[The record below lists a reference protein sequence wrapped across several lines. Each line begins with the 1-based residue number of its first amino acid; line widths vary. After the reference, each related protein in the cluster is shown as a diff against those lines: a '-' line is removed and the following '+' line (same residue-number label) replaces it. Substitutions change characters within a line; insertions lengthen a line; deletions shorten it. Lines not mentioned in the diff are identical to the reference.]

1 MTKAALMTRSD
12 SKCELCGATNDLDV
26 YVIPPDLDG
35 GFDKSILACDTCRS
49 QINKETEMDNNHWRC
64 LTDSMW
70 NEHLPVQVM
79 AWRMLSR
86 FNSESWAQDALEMMY
101 FEDDILTWAKVTGEG
116 QAQEDSIIHKD
127 SNGVVLASGDT
138 VVLIKDLPVKGTS
151 MIAKRGT
158 AVRKIG
164 LDRDNSEHISGR
176 VNGQSIVILTQYV
189 KKMT

>member
-49 QINKETEMDNNHWRC
+49 QINKKTEMDSNHWRC

>member
-49 QINKETEMDNNHWRC
+49 QINKKTEMDSNHWRC

-101 FEDDILTWAKVTGEG
+101 LEDDILTWAKVTGEG